1 MKPVKALKLKTKLL
15 YLLLLVGFGL
25 IVVGLIGYINIQN
38 IKRNMDTLYFGSLLP
53 LSELNAINTTYH
65 NNLSS
70 SVYRWSHQL
79 LSDEQAS
86 ENIVQGLEKINS
98 LWSDYLSHHKR
109 PEEMAY
115 LNYTEAQIQSI
126 GNYFTQVRSLI
137 NDPNRSHPLS
147 LITMDENIQSIHATL
162 AQLIAYENATAKY
175 EHSIL
180 LAQYENAL
188 MQLILFL
195 AVILVLVMGLAW
207 VIFARI
213 ELQQQQLIASSET
226 LKHLN
231 LKLEQASY
239 TDSLTSLFNRR
250 YFNIV
255 YEREFKRALRA
266 NKPFVFMML
275 DIDFFKQYNDT
286 YGHLQGDAALQAV
299 AKVLKTT
306 LQRPGD
312 YPFRLGGEEF
322 GLILTDTDCN
332 NAHMMGEKVR
342 SSIEN
347 LKIEHKGSKI
357 LPTLSVS
364 IGGICI
370 APTIDMSED
379 ALIHSADTNL
389 YAAKE
394 RGRNQV
400 VFSTTL

>member
-1 MKPVKALKLKTKLL
+1 VKQLKLKTKLL

-38 IKRNMDTLYFGSLLP
+38 IKKNMDTLYFGSLLP
-53 LSELNAINTTYH
+53 LSELNMINSTYH
-65 NNLSS
+65 NDLASS
-70 SVYRWSHQL
+70 IYRWNNQL
-79 LSDEQAS
+79 LSDEQVS
-86 ENIVQGLEKINS
+86 DNIVQGLEKINH
-98 LWSDYLSHHKR
+98 LWRSYLSHHKR

-115 LNYTEAQIQSI
+115 VNYTEAQIQSI

-137 NDPNRSHPLS
+137 NDPDRSHPLS
-147 LITMDENIQSIHATL
+147 LITMDENIQSIQNIL
-162 AQLIAYENATAKY
+162 SQLIAYENAAAKY
-175 EHSIL
+175 EHSML

-188 MQLILFL
+188 TQLILFL
-195 AVILVLVMGLAW
+195 GVILTLVMGLAW
-207 VIFARI
+207 MIFARI
-213 ELQQQQLIASSET
+213 EVQQQQLIESSDI

-239 TDSLTSLFNRR
+239 TDSLTTMFNRR

-255 YEREFKRALRA
+255 YEREFKRSLRS
-266 NKPFVFMML
+266 NTPFVFMML

-286 YGHLQGDAALQAV
+286 YGHLQGDLALQAV

-322 GLILTDTDCN
+322 GIILTDTDCH
-332 NAHMMGEKVR
+332 NARIMGEKVR
-342 SSIEN
+342 ASIEH
-347 LKIEHKGSKI
+347 LRIEHKGSKI

-364 IGGICI
+364 IGGVCI
-370 APTIDMSED
+370 VPKVDMGED
-379 ALIHSADTNL
+379 ALIHEADTNL

-400 VFSTTL
+400 VFSNKL

>member
-1 MKPVKALKLKTKLL
+1 VKSLKLKTKLL

-25 IVVGLIGYINIQN
+25 VVVGLIGYINIQN
-38 IKRNMDTLYFGSLLP
+38 IKKNMDTLYFGSLLP
-53 LSELNAINTTYH
+53 LSELNMINSTYH
-65 NNLSS
+65 NDIASS
-70 SVYRWSHQL
+70 IYRWNNQL
-79 LSDEQAS
+79 LSDAQVS
-86 ENIVQGLEKINS
+86 DNILQGLEKINN
-98 LWSDYLSHHKR
+98 LWASYISHHKR

-115 LNYTEAQIQSI
+115 VNYTEAQIQSI

-137 NDPNRSHPLS
+137 NDPDRSHPLS
-147 LITMDENIQSIHATL
+147 LITMDENIQSIQNIL
-162 AQLIAYENATAKY
+162 SQLIAYENAAAKY
-175 EHSIL
+175 EHSML

-188 MQLILFL
+188 TQLILFL
-195 AVILVLVMGLAW
+195 GVILTLVMGLAW
-207 VIFARI
+207 MIFARI
-213 ELQQQQLIASSET
+213 EVQQQQLIESSEI

-239 TDSLTSLFNRR
+239 TDSLTTMFNRR

-255 YEREFKRALRA
+255 YEREVKRSLRS
-266 NKPFVFMML
+266 NTPFVFMML

-286 YGHLQGDAALQAV
+286 YGHLQGDLALQAV

-322 GLILTDTDCN
+322 GIILTDTDCH
-332 NAHMMGEKVR
+332 NARIMGEKVR
-342 SSIEN
+342 ASIEH

-370 APTIDMSED
+370 IPKVDMGED
-379 ALIHSADTNL
+379 ALIHEADTNL

-400 VFSTTL
+400 VFSNKL

>member
-1 MKPVKALKLKTKLL
+1 
-15 YLLLLVGFGL
+15 
-25 IVVGLIGYINIQN
+25 
-38 IKRNMDTLYFGSLLP
+38 
-53 LSELNAINTTYH
+53 
-65 NNLSS
+65 
-70 SVYRWSHQL
+70 
-79 LSDEQAS
+79 
-86 ENIVQGLEKINS
+86 
-98 LWSDYLSHHKR
+98 
-109 PEEMAY
+109 MAY
-115 LNYTEAQIQSI
+115 VNYTEAQIQSI

-137 NDPNRSHPLS
+137 NDPDRTHPLS
-147 LITMDENIQSIHATL
+147 LITMDENIQSIQNIL
-162 AQLIAYENATAKY
+162 SQLIAYENAAAKY
-175 EHSIL
+175 EHSML

-188 MQLILFL
+188 TQLILFL
-195 AVILVLVMGLAW
+195 GVILTLVMGLAW
-207 VIFARI
+207 MIFSRI
-213 ELQQQQLIASSET
+213 EVQQQQLIESSEI

-239 TDSLTSLFNRR
+239 TDSLTTMFNRR

-255 YEREFKRALRA
+255 YEREFKRSLRS
-266 NKPFVFMML
+266 NTPFVFMML

-286 YGHLQGDAALQAV
+286 YGHLQGDLALQAV

-322 GLILTDTDCN
+322 GIILTDTDCH
-332 NAHMMGEKVR
+332 NARIMGEKVR
-342 SSIEN
+342 ASIEH

-370 APTIDMSED
+370 VPKVDMGED
-379 ALIHSADTNL
+379 ALIHEADTNL

-400 VFSTTL
+400 VFSNKL

>member
-1 MKPVKALKLKTKLL
+1 MKSLKLKTKLL

-53 LSELNAINTTYH
+53 LNELNSINATYH
-65 NNLSS
+65 NDLAS

-79 LSDEQAS
+79 LSDDQAS
-86 ENIVQGLEKINS
+86 ENIVQGLEEINR
-98 LWSDYLSHHKR
+98 LWSNYLSHPKR

-115 LNYTEAQIQSI
+115 VNYTETQIQSI

-137 NDPNRSHPLS
+137 NDPSRSHPLS
-147 LITMDENIQSIHATL
+147 LITMDENIQSIHSTI

-175 EHSIL
+175 EHSML

-195 AVILVLVMGLAW
+195 GVILALVMGLAW

-213 ELQQQQLIASSET
+213 EIQQQQLIASSET

-255 YEREFKRALRA
+255 YEREFKRALRS

-286 YGHLQGDAALQAV
+286 YGHLQGDVALQSV
-299 AKVLKTT
+299 AKILKIT

-322 GLILTDTDCN
+322 GIILTDTDCK

-342 SSIEN
+342 ASIEA
-347 LKIEHKGSKI
+347 LQIEHKGSKI
-357 LPTLSVS
+357 LPTLSIS

-370 APTIDMSED
+370 TPKADMSED
-379 ALIHSADTNL
+379 ALIHTADTNL

-400 VFSTTL
+400 MFSNNL

>member
-1 MKPVKALKLKTKLL
+1 MKSLKLKTKLL

-53 LSELNAINTTYH
+53 LSELNSISSIYH
-65 NNLSS
+65 NDLAS
-70 SVYRWSHQL
+70 SVYQWSNQL

-86 ENIVQGLEKINS
+86 QNIVQGLDRINT
-98 LWSDYLSHHKR
+98 LWGSYISHHKR

-115 LNYTEAQIQSI
+115 VKYTEGQIQNI
-126 GNYFTQVRSLI
+126 GNYFIQVRSLI
-137 NDPNRSHPLS
+137 NDPDRSHPLS
-147 LITMDENIQSIHATL
+147 LMSMDDNLQSIHTTL
-162 AQLIAYENATAKY
+162 QQLITYENAVAKY
-175 EHSIL
+175 EHSML
-180 LAQYENAL
+180 LTQYENAL
-188 MQLILFL
+188 IQLVFFL
-195 AVILVLVMGLAW
+195 GVILALVMGLAW
-207 VIFARI
+207 TIFARI
-213 ELQQQQLIASSET
+213 EVQQQQLIASSET

-239 TDSLTSLFNRR
+239 TDSLTGMFNRR

-255 YEREFKRALRA
+255 YEREFKRALRS
-266 NKPFVFMML
+266 NNPFVFMML
-275 DIDFFKQYNDT
+275 DIDYFKQYNDT
-286 YGHLQGDAALQAV
+286 YGHLQGDVALQAV

-322 GLILTDTDCN
+322 GIILTDIDCK
-332 NAHMMGEKVR
+332 NARSMGEKVR
-342 SSIEN
+342 EGIEH

-357 LPTLSVS
+357 LPTLSIS

-370 APTIDMSED
+370 APTVDMSED
-379 ALIHSADTNL
+379 ALIHAADTNL

-400 VFSTTL
+400 MFSNKL

>member
-1 MKPVKALKLKTKLL
+1 MKSLKLKTKLL

-25 IVVGLIGYINIQN
+25 VVVGLIGYINIQN

-53 LSELNAINTTYH
+53 LSELNSISSIYH
-65 NNLSS
+65 NDLAS
-70 SVYRWSHQL
+70 SVYQWSNQL

-86 ENIVQGLEKINS
+86 QNIVQGLDRINT
-98 LWSDYLSHHKR
+98 LWGSYISHHKR

-115 LNYTEAQIQSI
+115 VKYTEGQIQNI
-126 GNYFTQVRSLI
+126 GNYFIQVRSLI
-137 NDPNRSHPLS
+137 NDPDRSHPLS
-147 LITMDENIQSIHATL
+147 LMSMDDNLQSIHTTL
-162 AQLIAYENATAKY
+162 QQLITYENAVAKY
-175 EHSIL
+175 EHSML
-180 LAQYENAL
+180 LTQYENAL
-188 MQLILFL
+188 IQLVFFL
-195 AVILVLVMGLAW
+195 GVILALVMGLAW
-207 VIFARI
+207 TIFARI
-213 ELQQQQLIASSET
+213 EVQQQQLIASSET

-239 TDSLTSLFNRR
+239 TDSLTGMFNRR

-255 YEREFKRALRA
+255 YEREFKRALRS
-266 NKPFVFMML
+266 NNPFVFMML
-275 DIDFFKQYNDT
+275 DIDYFKQYNDT
-286 YGHLQGDAALQAV
+286 YGHLQGDVALQAV

-322 GLILTDTDCN
+322 GIILTDIDCN
-332 NAHMMGEKVR
+332 NARSMGEKVR
-342 SSIEN
+342 EGIEN

-357 LPTLSVS
+357 LPTLSIS

-370 APTIDMSED
+370 TPTVDMSED
-379 ALIHSADTNL
+379 ALIHAADTNL

-400 VFSTTL
+400 MFSNKL